1 MSKSPSIFTR
11 VLSRSGLVL
20 LIFLLIGSVTY
31 LNSLN
36 NHFQCDDDV
45 VLVKNVNIRE
55 IGNIPR
61 FFFDPSLAA
70 NDPKLAGHYRPL
82 VITSYAVNYAL
93 GGLSPVGYHL
103 VNLAF
108 HVGSAFLVFLIVRAM
123 FTPTLSLP
131 LYTALAAGLIFLVH
145 PFNSEAVNYTTA
157 RSSLMSGFFYLLGFY
172 CWVRF
177 REQASRSYSSS
188 RFYTAS
194 LLAFVAGMLSKEVV
208 ITLPIVLWL
217 YDLYFGERRRTLLN
231 WRTYIHY
238 LPFVFIVV
246 IPYIV
251 LWVSSFGGVL
261 PPFNRSIWTQIFTA
275 LPVLILHWKMFL
287 MPLHLTPVHYVEVY
301 KTFWSFS
308 VIHSTLMLII
318 YVAIAILLYRI
329 LSRPCRL
336 VSFFMLWFLIVLSP
350 TTIVPLNAIFQE
362 NRGYL
367 AVVSFVIPAGVIMG
381 ELWNTGIKKL
391 VLAGL
396 VLITI
401 FYSAEVV
408 QRNMVWRD
416 DITLWSDAA
425 KKAPEIPITYSS
437 LGSAYRKAGMYDQA
451 IGAYKKAQA
460 VGGPAYYA
468 ARYNLAQVYIA
479 QERWNLAALEL
490 EKVKE
495 ALLDNSQSRDRDDL
509 VTVYNDLEMVY
520 GKSGQSE
527 LAEKISK
534 EAQWRLEKV
543 Q

>member
-1 MSKSPSIFTR
+1 
-11 VLSRSGLVL
+11 
-20 LIFLLIGSVTY
+20 
-31 LNSLN
+31 
-36 NHFQCDDDV
+36 
-45 VLVKNVNIRE
+45 
-55 IGNIPR
+55 
-61 FFFDPSLAA
+61 
-70 NDPKLAGHYRPL
+70 
-82 VITSYAVNYAL
+82 
-93 GGLSPVGYHL
+93 
-103 VNLAF
+103 
-108 HVGSAFLVFLIVRAM
+108 
-123 FTPTLSLP
+123 
-131 LYTALAAGLIFLVH
+131 VH

-172 CWVRF
+172 CWVIF
-177 REQASRSYSSS
+177 REGKPLTSI
-188 RFYTAS
+188 FYLTS
-194 LLAFVAGMLSKEVV
+194 LLAFMACMLSKEVV
-208 ITLPIVLWL
+208 ITLPFVLWL

-381 ELWNTGIKKL
+381 ELWNTRIKKL

-543 Q
+543 P

>member
-1 MSKSPSIFTR
+1 MKFEMEWIRRWRYRDLLVFCLF
-11 VLSRSGLVL
+11 VLVGAA
-20 LIFLLIGSVTY
+20 IY
-31 LNSLN
+31 ENSLGN
-36 NHFQCDDDV
+36 PFHYDDRLSVED
-45 VLVKNVNIRE
+45 NRNIRA
-55 IGNIPR
+55 IGNIPG
-61 FFFDPSLAA
+61 FFTDPGTMTADPS
-70 NDPKLAGHYRPL
+70 KAGHYRPL
-82 VITSYAVNYAL
+82 VVTSYAINYAI
-93 GGLSPVGYHL
+93 GGLNPVGYHIT
-103 VNLAF
+103 NLAF
-108 HVGSAFLVFLIVRAM
+108 HVGSAFLVFLIMRAM
-123 FTPTLSLP
+123 LRGMDQVVLAAP
-131 LYTALAAGLIFLVH
+131 AAGLIFLVH
-145 PFNSEAVNYTTA
+145 PFNSEAVNYITA
-157 RSSLMSGFFYLLGFY
+157 RSSVMSGFFYLLGFY

-177 REQASRSYSSS
+177 REGKPLTSI
-188 RFYTAS
+188 FYLTS
-194 LLAFVAGMLSKEVV
+194 LLAFMAGMLSKEVV
-208 ITLPIVLWL
+208 ITLPFVLWL

-251 LWVSSFGGVL
+251 LWVSSFGGAL

-308 VIHSTLMLII
+308 VIHSTFMLII

-350 TTIVPLNAIFQE
+350 TTIIPLNAIFQE

-396 VLITI
+396 VLIMI

-495 ALLDNSQSRDRDDL
+495 ALIDNSQSRDRDDL

-534 EAQWRLEKV
+534 EAQRRLGKV
-543 Q
+543 P

>member
-1 MSKSPSIFTR
+1 MKLKMEWIRRWRYRDLLVFCLF
-11 VLSRSGLVL
+11 VLAGLA
-20 LIFLLIGSVTY
+20 IY
-31 LNSLN
+31 ENSLGN
-36 NHFQCDDDV
+36 PFHYDDQLSVED
-45 VLVKNVNIRE
+45 NRNIRT
-55 IGNIPR
+55 IGNIPG
-61 FFFDPSLAA
+61 FFTDPGTMTADPS
-70 NDPKLAGHYRPL
+70 KAGHYRPL
-82 VITSYAVNYAL
+82 VVTSYAINYAI
-93 GGLSPVGYHL
+93 GGLNPVAYHITNL
-103 VNLAF
+103 VF
-108 HVGSAFLVFLIVRAM
+108 HVGSAFLVFLIMRAM
-123 FTPTLSLP
+123 LRGMDQVVLAAP
-131 LYTALAAGLIFLVH
+131 AAGLIFLVH
-145 PFNSEAVNYTTA
+145 PFNSEAVNYITA
-157 RSSLMSGFFYLLGFY
+157 RSSVMSGFFYLLGFY

-177 REQASRSYSSS
+177 REGKPLTSI
-188 RFYTAS
+188 FYLTS

-261 PPFNRSIWTQIFTA
+261 PQFNRSIWTQIFTA

-381 ELWNTGIKKL
+381 ELWNTRIKKL

-543 Q
+543 P